1 MKAAEYFR
9 PLTKQLLANSNPE
22 NAAYMKAYLKDRF
35 ELFGLKQQPRRDIFN
50 VFVKENGIPEFAEI
64 GHYLK
69 WLIEQPE
76 REYDYCTIELLL
88 KTKRKWDDSL
98 IEHAQYLITHNS
110 WWDTVDSIATNVIG
124 TYLKKN
130 PQLIMQYVP
139 HWIESDNMWLNRTA
153 MIFQLKYK
161 SDTSTFWLTESILPH
176 LESKEFFHQK
186 AIGWALRQYSRN
198 NPDWV
203 MDFANQYELKPL
215 SRREALRLIV

>member
-22 NAAYMKAYLKDRF
+22 NASYMKAYLKDRF
-35 ELFGLKQQPRRDIFN
+35 ELYGLKQQPRRDIFN
-50 VFVKENGIPEFAEI
+50 AFVKENGTPEFSEI
-64 GHYLK
+64 GAYLK

-76 REYDYCTIELLL
+76 REYDYCAIELLL

-110 WWDTVDSIATNVIG
+110 WWDTVDSIATNVVG
-124 TYLKKN
+124 AYLKKN

-139 HWIESDNMWLNRTA
+139 QWIESDNIWLNRTA